1 MDNLIESSFNKH
13 YKNIQS
19 FRNQYLNMIRGVL
32 KRKDDFTFEEI
43 MKFNNLENQLYN
55 LRKEITNYTT
65 DINRNKKINK
75 SINQSEPSF
84 SNVQVL
90 KDDSDLKMIKT
101 LSACLPIMLLYY
113 NNLDNQILVDGIPLD

>member
-1 MDNLIESSFNKH
+1 MENLIENSFNKH

-19 FRNQYLNMIRGVL
+19 FRNQYLNMIRRVL
-32 KRKDDFTFEEI
+32 NRKDDLTFEEI
-43 MKFNNLENQLYN
+43 MKFNNIENQLYN

-75 SINQSEPSF
+75 NINQSEPIF